1 MNKIIDDTVKI
12 AYEEYKE
19 KFKTDFDTKFEKNFD
34 FLLFPL
40 GEEAAGAEFAAI
52 NSGLAT
58 EIKAARARAWR
69 GAAGG
74 NRSRLT
80 GSFSEAVV

>member
-1 MNKIIDDTVKI
+1 MGKI
-12 AYEEYKE
+12 
-19 KFKTDFDTKFEKNFD
+19 FD
-34 FLLFPL
+34 FFVFY
-40 GEEAAGAEFAAI
+40 GEEATGAEFAAI

-80 GSFSEAVV
+80 GSFSEAAVVLCVALQPAIGR